1 MKTFHLLTTR
11 TTLNSQKA
19 FLSQHSQVLLKQGG
33 KLREDKRQGPRPP
46 GWIPFRVSV
55 GVGPGEWR
63 HSMAEDDVG
72 IVEHLLH
79 LHGPVGAPAHIVT

>member
-19 FLSQHSQVLLKQGG
+19 FLSQNSQVLLQQGG

-46 GWIPFRVSV
+46 WVPFRVSV

-79 LHGPVGAPAHIVT
+79 LHGPVGAPAHVVP